1 MTKKKAKPSPQ
12 SIAEGRKLPKVE
24 REKALEEDPTLAYFV
39 GSAERRDHERKIK
52 YLEEQLAAEKAKQP
66 ASTPE
71 EDLRFFTFFG
81 KTAGHLH
88 GQENERANQASSALQ
103 NLYLLWI
110 QEMENRKAIA
120 RSLTNLRNLVGKPTQ
135 ICPKCGKVEWSK
147 VMQTLLCPDCAR
159 S

>member
-1 MTKKKAKPSPQ
+1 MTQKKKPSPK
-12 SIAEGRKLPKVE
+12 SISEGKKLPRGE
-24 REKALEEDPTLAYFV
+24 REKLIETDATLAYFV
-39 GSAERRDHERKIK
+39 GSAERMEHLREIQ
-52 YLEEQLAAEKAKQP
+52 YLKEQLAAEKDRKP
-66 ASTPE
+66 AATPE
-71 EDLRFFTFFG
+71 EDLRFFNFFG

-88 GQENERANQASSALQ
+88 GQENERANRSSDALQ
-103 NLYLLWI
+103 NVYLLWI

-135 ICPKCGKVEWSK
+135 VCPKCGKVEWSK